1 MIQKIKKILLLEL
14 EADRMRSIQTKTHQE
29 KPRSWCEGHIFL
41 KSHFLALKDRH
52 GLQPVKARLPIS
64 RSIVPLEGNQVF
76 HFFKCNT
83 IGSYYTIEVNYF
95 YFRCALIIKVYIPSP
110 CPHLI
115 PPNVS
120 HLKSSK
126 LELLLSKKVFASVAF
141 RPSTM
146 KSQKYTDTRYS
157 KPRIVKFKSKG
168 KLH

>member
-1 MIQKIKKILLLEL
+1 MLLLER
-14 EADRMRSIQTKTHQE
+14 EADRMGPLLPQSKKVRI
-29 KPRSWCEGHIFL
+29 WCEGHIFL

-52 GLQPVKARLPIS
+52 GLPPVKARLPIS

-76 HFFKCNT
+76 HSIKCNA

-95 YFRCALIIKVYIPSP
+95 YFRCAVIIKVSIPSP

-126 LELLLSKKVFASVAF
+126 LELLLSKKAFASVAF

-168 KLH
+168 KIYK

>member
-1 MIQKIKKILLLEL
+1 MLLLER
-14 EADRMRSIQTKTHQE
+14 EADRMGPLQAKAKKVCR
-29 KPRSWCEGHIFL
+29 WCEGHIFL

-95 YFRCALIIKVYIPSP
+95 YFRCALIIKVSIPSP
-110 CPHLI
+110 CPNLI
-115 PPNVS
+115 PTNVS

-126 LELLLSKKVFASVAF
+126 LELLLSKKAFASVAF